1 MAGGVGTVT
10 RQMRNTFR
18 GVKKDMLQRQTT
30 LYLQNMT
37 VSIVNIDIS
46 FVRDSAQCV
55 VHTTMNLQIL

>member
-30 LYLQNMT
+30 LYLQYMT

-46 FVRDSAQCV
+46 FVRDGAQC
-55 VHTTMNLQIL
+55 LL